1 MKPALASVL
10 IGSLALAL
18 IVACGGG
25 SDALPAPDPTPD
37 VNATVQAGMEAT
49 RAAMPDPT
57 PDINA
62 TVQAGMEATRAA
74 MPDPTP
80 VPAPTPVATPTAASV
95 SAPTATPVPT
105 PTATPVPTPTA
116 TPQPLTTAQ
125 IFAKVSPAV
134 AYIETR
140 SSSGTALLVN
150 GGYLVTNSH
159 ILWPN
164 ESVLATFPDGT
175 VIRNVPLVGWD
186 LLTDLAVLGPINVS
200 AQHLVLAESVTP
212 AIGSEVLTI
221 GYPGSPG
228 NPPQPTLSRGIV
240 SRFREWN
247 ETGLTYIQSD
257 ANIEGGQSGG
267 VLLSDKGDVLG
278 ITGYSVGE
286 SNYGLSIASSDL
298 AHRIRSLIAGNDP
311 SGIGVRLIPSTDGVV
326 RHRDSLETFWDT
338 KGYVIEEPVGTNVDI
353 TVNSEDDVD
362 FSVYDSLGEEALYVD
377 DVYSGSETGTAYIQY
392 QEPHFLVVSQL
403 GEDPVG
409 FTLESSHLLIPVP
422 DPDDGVRLSVGQS
435 VRGNMDYPGD
445 TDTFTVRLAAN
456 QKVEF
461 SASSFLLD
469 TFVYADFRG
478 AFDEDIII
486 DDDSGGGL
494 FGTDSK
500 IVYRAPHT
508 GDFLVVVE
516 GNYFETGAYVLDVAN
531 SSPSAQ
537 LTATTRADLFDN
549 SDNGF
554 SDTPGFGLY
563 ELRTALSSL
572 PASFEEVDP
581 ASEGLSATQLGLDD
595 LIQFSAAFANADPYQ
610 VVLGFTGELTDLET
624 IVVDASLSS
633 PGVFLAET
641 REGIVSSQAQVG
653 RSGTLATQSIGHK
666 SAGAWFDIVYA
677 DGTLRADIVM
687 FRRENIVGLIYS
699 YSLPGTSTL
708 VSSVEAASLIDT
720 AIAAYLSLE

>member
-1 MKPALASVL
+1 MKPAFASVL
-10 IGSLALAL
+10 VGSLTLAL

-25 SDALPAPDPTPD
+25 GDTPSAPDPTPD
-37 VNATVQAGMEAT
+37 VDATVQAGMEAT

-57 PDINA
+57 PDIDA
-62 TVQAGMEATRAA
+62 TVQASMEATRAA

-80 VPAPTPVATPTAASV
+80 VPAAAS
-95 SAPTATPVPT
+95 VPT
-105 PTATPVPTPTA
+105 PTATPIPEPTATSVPEPTA

-125 IFAKVSPAV
+125 IFAKISPSV
-134 AYIETR
+134 AYVETR
-140 SSSGTALLVN
+140 SSSGTALLVH

-164 ESVLATFPDGT
+164 DSIRATFPDGT

-186 LLTDLAVLGPINVS
+186 LLTDLAVLGPVNVS

-228 NPPQPTLSRGIV
+228 NPPQPTLSQGIV

-286 SNYGLSIASSDL
+286 SNYGLSVASSDL

-311 SGIGVRLIPSTDGVV
+311 SGIGARLIPSADGVV

-362 FSVYDSLGEEALYVD
+362 FAVYDSLGEPALYVD
-377 DVYSGSETGTAYIQY
+377 DVYSGTETGAAYIQF

-409 FTLESSHLLIPVP
+409 FTLESSHPLIPVP
-422 DPDDGVRLSVGQS
+422 DPDDGVRLSLGRS

-445 TDTFTVRLAAN
+445 TDTFIVRLTAN
-456 QKVEF
+456 QKVEL
-461 SASSFLLD
+461 SVSSFLLD
-469 TFVYADFRG
+469 TFMYADFRG
-478 AFDEDIII
+478 ASDEEIII
-486 DDDSGGGL
+486 DDDSGVGL

-500 IVYRAPHT
+500 IVYRAPPH
-508 GDFLVVVE
+508 G
-516 GNYFETGAYVLDVAN
+516 
-531 SSPSAQ
+531 
-537 LTATTRADLFDN
+537 R
-549 SDNGF
+549 
-554 SDTPGFGLY
+554 
-563 ELRTALSSL
+563 L
-572 PASFEEVDP
+572 PCS
-581 ASEGLSATQLGLDD
+581 
-595 LIQFSAAFANADPYQ
+595 
-610 VVLGFTGELTDLET
+610 
-624 IVVDASLSS
+624 
-633 PGVFLAET
+633 
-641 REGIVSSQAQVG
+641 
-653 RSGTLATQSIGHK
+653 
-666 SAGAWFDIVYA
+666 
-677 DGTLRADIVM
+677 
-687 FRRENIVGLIYS
+687 RRR
-699 YSLPGTSTL
+699 
-708 VSSVEAASLIDT
+708 
-720 AIAAYLSLE
+720 

>member
-1 MKPALASVL
+1 MKPAFASVL
-10 IGSLALAL
+10 IGSLTLAL

-25 SDALPAPDPTPD
+25 GGTPSAPDPTPD
-37 VNATVQAGMEAT
+37 VDATFQAGMEAT

-57 PDINA
+57 PDIDA
-62 TVQAGMEATRAA
+62 TVQASMEATRAA

-80 VPAPTPVATPTAASV
+80 VPAPTPIPTPVATPVPAPTTTSV
-95 SAPTATPVPT
+95 PAPTATPIPES
-105 PTATPVPTPTA
+105 TA
-116 TPQPLTTAQ
+116 TPQPITTAQ
-125 IFAKVSPAV
+125 IFANVSPSV

-164 ESVLATFPDGT
+164 DSVRATFPDGT
-175 VIRNVPLVGWD
+175 VIRSVPLVGWD
-186 LLTDLAVLGPINVS
+186 LLTDLAVLGPVNVS

-240 SRFREWN
+240 SRFREWK

-286 SNYGLSIASSDL
+286 SNYGLSVASSDL

-311 SGIGVRLIPSTDGVV
+311 SGIGARLIPSADGVV

-362 FSVYDSLGEEALYVD
+362 FAVYDSLGEEALYVD
-377 DVYSGSETGTAYIQY
+377 DVYSGTETGTAYIQY

-403 GEDPVG
+403 TEEPVN
-409 FTLESSHLLIPVP
+409 FTLESSHPLIPIP
-422 DPDDGVRLSVGQS
+422 DPDDGTRLSVGRS
-435 VRGNMDYPGD
+435 VRGNIDYPGD
-445 TDTFTVRLAAN
+445 IDTFAIRLTAN
-456 QKVEF
+456 QTVEF
-461 SASSFLLD
+461 SVTSSLLD
-469 TFVYADFRG
+469 TFLYADFRG
-478 AFDEDIII
+478 AVDGEVIL

-494 FGTDSK
+494 FGLDSK

-516 GNYFETGAYVLDVAN
+516 EIYLETGAYVLDVAN

-549 SDNGF
+549 SDDGS

-563 ELRTALSSL
+563 ELRTALNSL
-572 PASFEEVDP
+572 PASFEEIDP
-581 ASEGLSATQLGLDD
+581 ASEGLSATHLGLDD
-595 LIQFSAAFANADPYQ
+595 LFQSSAAFANANPYQ
-610 VVLGFTGELTDLET
+610 FVLGFTGEITDLQR
-624 IVVDASLSS
+624 IGVDSSLSS
-633 PGVFLAET
+633 PEVFLADN
-641 REGIVSSQAQVG
+641 REGIVSTQQQVG
-653 RSGTLATQSIGHK
+653 RSGTLDTQFIGDK
-666 SAGAWFDIVYA
+666 SAGAWFDLVDA
-677 DGTLRADIVM
+677 DGTLRMDIVM

-708 VSSVEAASLIDT
+708 VSPVEAASMIDM